1 MHEMIDGVILR
12 NLVQESSKSKLQLQ
26 RYGKKNFG
34 DLFVISGKSV
44 GVYLKI
50 FSKIRGLLGIFGIV
64 A

>member
-1 MHEMIDGVILR
+1 VSDSE
-12 NLVQESSKSKLQLQ
+12 K
-26 RYGKKNFG
+26 FG
-34 DLFVISGKSV
+34 ARIVKIEVAVAKIWQKEFWDLFVISGKWV

>member
-1 MHEMIDGVILR
+1 
-12 NLVQESSKSKLQLQ
+12 VQESSKLKLQLQ

-34 DLFVISGKSV
+34 DLFVISGKWV